1 MQVRRYGDESAPRVV
16 LLHGGPGAPGYM
28 APVARGLADEWF
40 VLEPLQRRSGE
51 TPLGVRI
58 HIEDLHAVL
67 PDEPVPLV
75 GSSWGAMLALAYAA
89 EHPDRV
95 SKLILI
101 GCGTFDREARA
112 RLVEIRDGRMD
123 DAMRE
128 RMLAID
134 AELGRASA
142 PEEKDRLLDELGD
155 LIHALYNYDPV
166 TTDLE
171 VTAIDAAG
179 NSETWNDM
187 VRLQDEGKYPAAFES
202 ITAPAIMLHGDHDP
216 HPGRMI
222 FEGLRPHLP
231 DLIYVELAHCGHYP
245 WIERRAAPTF
255 FQLLRQALR
264 ED

>member
-28 APVARGLADEWF
+28 APVARGLSDRWF
-40 VLEPLQRRSGE
+40 VLEPLQRRSGDG
-51 TPLGVRI
+51 PLTVRT
-58 HIEDLHAVL
+58 HVEDLHSIL

-95 SKLILI
+95 SKLVLI

-112 RLVEIRDGRMD
+112 RLVEIRDARMD
-123 DAMRE
+123 DGMRA
-128 RMLAID
+128 RMLEID
-134 AELGRASA
+134 AELGRVSA
-142 PEEKDRLLDELGD
+142 AEERDRLLDELGD
-155 LIHALYNYDPV
+155 LIHPLYNYDPV

-171 VTAIDAAG
+171 VTAVDAAG

-187 VRLQDEGKYPAAFES
+187 VRLQDEGVYPAAFEA

-222 FEGLRPHLP
+222 FEGLRPHLA
-231 DLIYVELAHCGHYP
+231 DLIYVELQHCGHYP
-245 WIERRAAPTF
+245 WIERLAAPTF